1 MNWVDFIIL
10 LIVSLFAA
18 EGLRRGFFNQI
29 FNILGFIFSLVL
41 ALGLY
46 SHAANLLI
54 SLFNLPP
61 IAANPIGFL
70 VVWLTAET
78 IFFAL
83 IRIFL
88 KKYLSYFDNDKINK
102 YLGFLPAALNAF
114 LFLAFVL
121 LFVVSLP
128 IRPDIK
134 KDIYD
139 SKIGSFL
146 VGRVTALEK
155 PLNNVFGPI
164 TKQGLTFLTIRP
176 EDKGAINLQ
185 FTQDQLTIDSLSEQE
200 MFNLVNQERIRFGS
214 KALVW
219 DELLDQVGRKH
230 SEDMFKRGYFS
241 HFSPEGKDVGNRLL
255 ENGIEYSFAGE
266 NLALAPNIDRAHTGL
281 MNSEGHRRNI
291 LDPAFGKIGIGVVDG
306 GVYGKMFTQ
315 VFTE

>member
-18 EGLRRGFFNQI
+18 EGIKRGFFNQI

-46 SHAANLLI
+46 PYAADLLI

-70 VVWLTAET
+70 IVWLTAET

-88 KKYLSYFDNDKINK
+88 KKYLSYFESDKINK
-102 YLGFLPAALNAF
+102 YLGFLPAALNAL

-134 KDIYD
+134 RDIYD
-139 SKIGSFL
+139 SKVGSYL
-146 VGRVTALEK
+146 VNRVTALEK
-155 PLNNVFGPI
+155 PLNSVFGPI

-176 EDKGAINLQ
+176 EDKGAIDLQ
-185 FTQDQLTIDSLSEQE
+185 FTQNVLTVDFASEQE
-200 MFNLVNQERIRFGS
+200 MFRLVNEERVRNGT
-214 KALVW
+214 KPLVW
-219 DELLDQVGRKH
+219 DESLARVGRQH
-230 SEDMFKRGYFS
+230 SQDMFQRGYFS
-241 HFSPEGKDVGNRLL
+241 HFSPEGKDVGDRLL
-255 ENGIEYSFAGE
+255 ESGIEYSLAGE
-266 NLALAPNIDRAHTGL
+266 NLALAPNVERAHIGL
-281 MNSEGHRRNI
+281 INSEGHRRNI
-291 LDPAFGKIGIGVVDG
+291 LDPAFGKIGIGAVDG

>member
-70 VVWLTAET
+70 IVWIVAET
-78 IFFAL
+78 VFFTL
-83 IRIFL
+83 IRRAL

-306 GVYGKMFTQ
+306 GVYGKMFTH

>member
-10 LIVSLFAA
+10 LIVLVFAV
-18 EGLRRGFFNQI
+18 EGIRRGFFNQI

-46 SHAANLLI
+46 PYTADLLI

-70 VVWLTAET
+70 IVWLTAET

-88 KKYLSYFDNDKINK
+88 KKYLSYFDSDKINK

-185 FTQDQLTIDSLSEQE
+185 FTQDQLTVDNLSDQE
-200 MFNLVNQERIRFGS
+200 MFNLVNQERIRSGS
-214 KALVW
+214 KALAW
-219 DELLDQVGRKH
+219 NESLAQVGRKH
-230 SEDMFKRGYFS
+230 SEDMFRRGYFS
-241 HFSPEGKDVGNRLL
+241 HFSPEGKDVGDRLL

-266 NLALAPNIDRAHTGL
+266 NLALAPNVERAHTGL

>member
-18 EGLRRGFFNQI
+18 EGIKRGFFNQI

-46 SHAANLLI
+46 PYAADLLI

-70 VVWLTAET
+70 IVWLTAET
-78 IFFAL
+78 IFFTL

-88 KKYLSYFDNDKINK
+88 KKYLSYFESDKINK
-102 YLGFLPAALNAF
+102 YLGFLPAALNAL
-114 LFLAFVL
+114 LFLAFAL
-121 LFVVSLP
+121 LFTVSLP

-134 KDIYD
+134 QDIYD
-139 SKIGSFL
+139 SKVGSFL
-146 VGRVTALEK
+146 VARVTALEK
-155 PLNNVFGPI
+155 PLNKVFGPI
-164 TKQGLTFLTIRP
+164 TKQGLTFLTIKP
-176 EDKGAINLQ
+176 GDTGAIDLQ
-185 FTQDQLTIDSLSEQE
+185 FTQEDLAPDSVSEQQ
-200 MFNLVNQERIRFGS
+200 MLALVNEERL
-214 KALVW
+214 KAGAREFIW
-219 DELLDQVGRKH
+219 DESLAEIGRLH
-230 SEDMFKRGYFS
+230 SKDMFKRGYFS
-241 HFSPEGKDVGNRLL
+241 HFSPEGKDVGDRLL
-255 ENGIEYSFAGE
+255 ENGVEYSYAGE
-266 NLALAPNIDRAHTGL
+266 NLALAPNVTRAHTGL

-291 LDPAFGKIGIGVVDG
+291 LNPAFGKIGIGTVDG

>member
-18 EGLRRGFFNQI
+18 EGIKRGFFNQI

-46 SHAANLLI
+46 PYAADLLI

-70 VVWLTAET
+70 IVWLTAET
-78 IFFAL
+78 IFFTL

-88 KKYLSYFDNDKINK
+88 KKYLSYFESDKINK
-102 YLGFLPAALNAF
+102 YLGFLPAALNAL

-134 KDIYD
+134 RDIYD
-139 SKIGSFL
+139 SKVGSYL
-146 VGRVTALEK
+146 VNRVTALEK
-155 PLNNVFGPI
+155 PLNSVFGPI

-176 EDKGAINLQ
+176 EDKGAIDLQ
-185 FTQDQLTIDSLSEQE
+185 FTQNVLTVDFASEQE
-200 MFNLVNQERIRFGS
+200 MFRLVNEERVRNGT
-214 KALVW
+214 KPLVW
-219 DELLDQVGRKH
+219 DESLARVGRQH
-230 SEDMFKRGYFS
+230 SQDMFQRGYFS
-241 HFSPEGKDVGNRLL
+241 HFSPEGKDVGDRLL
-255 ENGIEYSFAGE
+255 ESGIEYSLAGE
-266 NLALAPNIDRAHTGL
+266 NLALAPNVERAHIGL
-281 MNSEGHRRNI
+281 INSEGHRRNI
-291 LDPAFGKIGIGVVDG
+291 LDPAFGKIGIGAVDG